1 MRPLGFAFIVLGACL
16 IVLSF
21 AWESMYPPE
30 SRWTQEQAEEHAR
43 AGAHLHHLAHPGGH
57 AHAKGESHSHSH
69 SHSHAEHKVNAAE
82 LEAARL
88 RWEKS
93 KAALAAATK
102 QSSTTADWMRYGG
115 TAAALVGVVGLV
127 LDKRRRARQRPYH
140 DDS

>member
-1 MRPLGFAFIVLGACL
+1 MRPLGFAFIVFGACL

-93 KAALAAATK
+93 KAALAAAT
-102 QSSTTADWMRYGG
+102 TRGDTAANWLRYGG
-115 TAAALVGVVGLV
+115 TSVTLAGVVALVR
-127 LDKRRRARQRPYH
+127 DRKRRSSRRSSHENA
-140 DDS
+140 

>member
-1 MRPLGFAFIVLGACL
+1 MRIFGFVFIVLSAIL

-21 AWESMYPPE
+21 LWPSMFPPE

-43 AGAHLHHLAHPGGH
+43 AGTQFHHLSHPGGH

-69 SHSHAEHKVNAAE
+69 SHSHAEHKVNAAQ

-93 KAALAAATK
+93 KAALAAATTRGN
-102 QSSTTADWMRYGG
+102 TTADWLRYGG
-115 TAAALVGVVGLV
+115 AAAALVGVVGLAM
-127 LDKRRRARQRPYH
+127 DKKRRARQLPN
-140 DDS
+140 